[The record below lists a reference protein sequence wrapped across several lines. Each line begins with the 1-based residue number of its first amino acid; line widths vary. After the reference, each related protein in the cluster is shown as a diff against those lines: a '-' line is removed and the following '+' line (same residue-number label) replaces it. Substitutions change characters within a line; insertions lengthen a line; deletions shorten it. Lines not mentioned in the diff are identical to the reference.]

1 MSMGGVCALP
11 FVWGKAWWIIRCTC
25 SHYVITLINE
35 KSLIYFSLH
44 YCWKTALSRENFESC
59 SPTGWETTSR
69 DGVCLPTGVA
79 TTELEGNL
87 QASFKVMDQ
96 NLKWEINDQRFHGCH
111 KKTKNIKSLQMIPHL
126 KSPWVQVQIPILSA
140 FGSGLDKVGQ
150 KRKKISLFFFVCK
163 EILSG
168 NSKNEWVG
176 FVIDAFTRTHI
187 EVVESPQT
195 WGNIESPKL
204 FKNLKKQKPKHCHV
218 RKFCQ
223 KKEVACFLFS
233 TCLSS

>member
-1 MSMGGVCALP
+1 MLSKSTFHLKTMSMRGVCTLP
-11 FVWGKAWWIIRCTC
+11 FVWPKAWWIIRCTC
-25 SHYVITLINE
+25 SHYVITLIIE

-96 NLKWEINDQRFHGCH
+96 NLKWERNAQRFHGCH

-150 KRKKISLFFFVCK
+150 KRKKISLFF
-163 EILSG
+163 
-168 NSKNEWVG
+168 
-176 FVIDAFTRTHI
+176 
-187 EVVESPQT
+187 
-195 WGNIESPKL
+195 L
-204 FKNLKKQKPKHCHV
+204 FV
-218 RKFCQ
+218 RKFCLEIQ
-223 KKEVACFLFS
+223 KMSES
-233 TCLSS
+233 DS

>member
-1 MSMGGVCALP
+1 MWC
-11 FVWGKAWWIIRCTC
+11 KAWWIIRCTC
-25 SHYVITLINE
+25 SNYVITLIKE
-35 KSLIYFSLH
+35 KSLFLFSFH

-96 NLKWEINDQRFHGCH
+96 NLKWERNAQRFHGCH

-140 FGSGLDKVGQ
+140 FGSGLDKVGY
-150 KRKKISLFFFVCK
+150 KRKEISLFFCLEGNFVWK
-163 EILSG
+163 FGKWASRIRNG
-168 NSKNEWVG
+168 RFYQNSN
-176 FVIDAFTRTHI
+176 
-187 EVVESPQT
+187 
-195 WGNIESPKL
+195 
-204 FKNLKKQKPKHCHV
+204 
-218 RKFCQ
+218 
-223 KKEVACFLFS
+223 
-233 TCLSS
+233 